1 MNSISFWL
9 LVLLFLQIIILHVQK
24 KIHKKIIQH
33 TLPQVAVMV
42 TCNQAFVGGG
52 GGGGQSDRQKEK
64 KNSSCLRKK
73 RGRITTWSQ
82 ITGMDNLKTKMHFTL
97 K

>member
-24 KIHKKIIQH
+24 KIHKKIIQD

-42 TCNQAFVGGG
+42 TCNQAFFRGGG
-52 GGGGQSDRQKEK
+52 GGGG
-64 KNSSCLRKK
+64 
-73 RGRITTWSQ
+73 W
-82 ITGMDNLKTKMHFTL
+82 
-97 K
+97 

>member
-42 TCNQAFVGGG
+42 TCNQAFFGGG
-52 GGGGQSDRQKEK
+52 GGGGVVEWQAKGKKEHLLPPK
-64 KNSSCLRKK
+64 EEGKDYHL
-73 RGRITTWSQ
+73 ITDYWH
-82 ITGMDNLKTKMHFTL
+82 G
-97 K
+97 